1 MGTFD
6 QIIKDIRAMKLSPV
20 YFLHGEEPYYIDQIS
35 ECIEN
40 TVLSESEKAF
50 NQVICYG
57 KDVDQKSIID
67 EARQFPM
74 MANHRLIIIREAQD
88 MKTLPDLVGYLENPS
103 TSTVLV
109 LCYKH
114 KKLDKRTTFAKLL
127 DKKATVFESAR
138 LKENQVADWV
148 SKYVSQKGYKVKDD
162 TAALLAEYLGAD
174 LSKITNEVDKL
185 CLNLVDTKEITIQD
199 VRESIGISKDYDI
212 FEFQKVLGLKN
223 FEKASLMLNYY
234 VQHQSSTHVIP
245 IISGVFGYFNKV
257 LIAKQYASMSD
268 AELAKIVG
276 GSPFFMKEYRAA
288 ASQYSFKH
296 LHQIFR
302 ALKEADKRSKGV
314 GTRNVDADAILKD
327 LLVAFVYDVE
337 LQLNT

>member
-148 SKYVSQKGYKVKDD
+148 SKYVSQKG
-162 TAALLAEYLGAD
+162 
-174 LSKITNEVDKL
+174 SRMIQQL
-185 CLNLVDTKEITIQD
+185 CWLNI
-199 VRESIGISKDYDI
+199 
-212 FEFQKVLGLKN
+212 
-223 FEKASLMLNYY
+223 
-234 VQHQSSTHVIP
+234 
-245 IISGVFGYFNKV
+245 
-257 LIAKQYASMSD
+257 
-268 AELAKIVG
+268 
-276 GSPFFMKEYRAA
+276 
-288 ASQYSFKH
+288 
-296 LHQIFR
+296 
-302 ALKEADKRSKGV
+302 
-314 GTRNVDADAILKD
+314 
-327 LLVAFVYDVE
+327 
-337 LQLNT
+337 